1 MEFRFLFALLVASTI
16 ISPSNGQTIFRD
28 NFNRA
33 DSTNLGSPT
42 VGGAYTETSTA
53 PANARILSNLLDIT
67 NGNPA
72 VTGNAFATSSYAGGF
87 TSLSSLGPI
96 AEWTFNMR
104 YNRTTAPTGFSTG
117 YAMAFVLTA
126 TNSNLDSA
134 ANNGYAV
141 VYGLGGNNQIQL
153 VRYTGGLSADANMTA
168 FISSG
173 TNPLGTVNDYASI
186 RVRFNNA
193 TDTWSLFLRD
203 DGASGFSDPAVGVT
217 TQIGANTVDAT
228 NIGSGNLAGFYW
240 SFGGANDQTA
250 QFDNVTFAAIPEPTT
265 WALIGLGTVALGGG
279 VWRLRRKKAA
289 ILNSEVEIN
298 EAAE

>member
-1 MEFRFLFALLVASTI
+1 MKYRYLFALLVGSTI
-16 ISPSNGQTIFRD
+16 ISSSHGQTFFRD

-33 DSTNLGSPT
+33 DNTSLGSPT
-42 VGGAYTETSTA
+42 VGGAYTETATA

-72 VTGNAFATSSYAGGF
+72 SGGNAFATSTYAGGF
-87 TSLSSLGPI
+87 TNLGALGAV

-104 YNRTTAPTGFSTG
+104 YNRTTAPTGFTSG
-117 YAMAFVLTA
+117 YAMAVVLTA
-126 TNSNLDSA
+126 TNSNLDNA

-168 FISSG
+168 FISTG
-173 TNPLGTVNDYASI
+173 TNPLGTVNDFASV

-203 DGASGFSDPAVGVT
+203 DGASGFADPSVGVT
-217 TQIGANTVDAT
+217 TQIGGNVVDST

-289 ILNSEVEIN
+289 ILNSEVEI
-298 EAAE
+298 EPEVA